1 MEAPWPPMHR
11 AARDGDVDA
20 LRRAVETNVSPDVA
34 CPDGLVPLHCV
45 VHYASRHRR
54 PHGVSD
60 RDREDT
66 YNRVACIHLL
76 IDAGANVSAATQEN
90 RMTAL
95 MYAAAGGH
103 PTLVAALLDAGS
115 DVNSLSSRDWMPLHY
130 ALYSDQNSEE
140 CARLLINAG
149 AAVDASC
156 DVLNGY
162 RRTPLELATLRR
174 FSRIYP
180 ILLRAGAALP
190 AHPTAAYLRKVR
202 AAGGIKKYERA
213 HLNASTA
220 SFAPKFSHLLP
231 PELVRRVVEY
241 AFHVGDY
248 WTTSVRAE

>member
-1 MEAPWPPMHR
+1 MHR

-60 RDREDT
+60 RDRE
-66 YNRVACIHLL
+66 
-76 IDAGANVSAATQEN
+76 
-90 RMTAL
+90 
-95 MYAAAGGH
+95 
-103 PTLVAALLDAGS
+103 
-115 DVNSLSSRDWMPLHY
+115 
-130 ALYSDQNSEE
+130 
-140 CARLLINAG
+140 
-149 AAVDASC
+149 
-156 DVLNGY
+156 
-162 RRTPLELATLRR
+162 
-174 FSRIYP
+174 
-180 ILLRAGAALP
+180 
-190 AHPTAAYLRKVR
+190 TAAYLRKVR

-213 HLNASTA
+213 HLNAFTA

>member
-1 MEAPWPPMHR
+1 
-11 AARDGDVDA
+11 
-20 LRRAVETNVSPDVA
+20 
-34 CPDGLVPLHCV
+34 
-45 VHYASRHRR
+45 
-54 PHGVSD
+54 
-60 RDREDT
+60 
-66 YNRVACIHLL
+66 
-76 IDAGANVSAATQEN
+76 
-90 RMTAL
+90 MTAL

-130 ALYSDQNSEE
+130 AIYSDQNSEE

-213 HLNASTA
+213 HLNALTA
-220 SFAPKFSHLLP
+220 SFAPKFSHLIP

-248 WTTSVRAE
+248 